1 MMKRQR
7 LLALVSLL
15 VMAMAVW
22 ANPISKESARQKAQA
37 FLTEQLA
44 AKGLRSG
51 ARPVTLTQVEEAS
64 TTLYGDKLYL
74 FNAADGNGFVIMSGD
89 DRLEPVLGY
98 ATSGSIDM
106 DNLPVNLRSWLQHYA
121 DEIEYMERE
130 GISATRVTATDCGA
144 AIESQLTSRWNQNPV
159 YNKQCPQVR
168 IYADEACTEL
178 LPYGEDGSTNA
189 LLPVTGCVATALAQ
203 VLYQW
208 KSVPATLTDIPARDF
223 VWQDQVTVESYGTVG
238 TPMWIKFSDVA
249 IPAGTTI
256 DWANMLDDYFE
267 YNAEGKAIGV
277 LGTEAQQD
285 AVANLMH
292 ICGAAVDMQYGV
304 YFGTG
309 SQAFTYKALLAA
321 YNVFGF
327 KNVSYCVQ
335 ENYGYQDWLQRLYD
349 EVKVAK
355 AVMFAGQS
363 KGGGHAF
370 VIDGYD
376 KEDFFHVNWGWGGV
390 CDGMYRMN
398 SMQPIEQ
405 GAGGAVG
412 DDNGF
417 RMMQSFLTGLYPDAP
432 SPKQELRVD
441 MFRAVRETVIE
452 PENGKFVLPDITCEV
467 QNVSIPT
474 IKLKLGVAIADGNNI
489 ENLQLSD
496 DFQELDFDGRL
507 NKDGLQLTLNSTLPD
522 GEYLILPT
530 YCTDVQDWNLCAR
543 ALENYVKLTKVG
555 NQMMVENVTPFELEV
570 VEADNAETYEAGV
583 PFEVKATLKVKKGSL
598 HETLSGVYFRQGASE
613 DDYESTYDL
622 EIYYKE
628 AGDTFDFTFTF
639 PNGLSE
645 GTYTLML
652 YTTSVFAGEV
662 CHFTVT
668 PGTGIKDMKDETL
681 NMKHY
686 NLQGQR
692 VGEGYK
698 GLVIQQGKKYLKK

>member
-1 MMKRQR
+1 M
-7 LLALVSLL
+7 ALVSLL

-37 FLTEQLA
+37 ILTEQLA

-121 DEIEYMERE
+121 DEIEYMQRE
-130 GISATRVTATDCGA
+130 GISQTRATVTDCGA
-144 AIESQLTSRWNQNPV
+144 PIESQLTCKWNQNPV
-159 YNKQCPQVR
+159 YNKLCPQVR

-189 LLPVTGCVATALAQ
+189 LLPVTGCAATALAQ

-208 KSVPATLTDIPARDF
+208 KDVTATLTDIPARDF
-223 VWQDQVTVESYGTVG
+223 VWQDQITAESYGTVG
-238 TPMWIKFSDVA
+238 TPMWIKFSDDA

-256 DWANMLDDYFE
+256 DWANILDCYIDF
-267 YNAEGKAIGV
+267 NAEGKAVGV

-285 AVANLMH
+285 AVASLMH
-292 ICGAAVDMQYGV
+292 VCGAALDMQYGV

-309 SQAFTYKALLAA
+309 SQAFTDKVLLAA
-321 YNVFGF
+321 YNVFGY
-327 KNVSYCVQ
+327 KNVSMRNQDDYR
-335 ENYGYQDWLQRLYD
+335 YQDWLQQLYD

-355 AVMFAGQS
+355 AVLFLGQS

-376 KEDFFHVNWGWGGV
+376 KEDFFHVNWGWSGI
-390 CDGMYRMN
+390 CDGLYRMN

-412 DDNGF
+412 EDNGF
-417 RMMQSFLTGLYPDAP
+417 RMLQVFFTGLYPDAP
-432 SPKQELRVD
+432 SPNQELRVD
-441 MFRAVRETVIE
+441 LFKAAQETVIE
-452 PENGKFVLPDITCEV
+452 SENGKFVIPKMTLNV
-467 QNVSIPT
+467 ANVSVPT
-474 IKLKLGVAIADGNNI
+474 MKAKFGIAFAYNNTMENSPLTEDFI
-489 ENLQLSD
+489 EIGYNGSRNWD
-496 DFQELDFDGRL
+496 D
-507 NKDGLQLTLNSTLPD
+507 LQLTLPNSMPD
-522 GEYLILPT
+522 GEYYLLPT

-555 NQMMVENVTPFELEV
+555 NQMVVENVMPFELEV
-570 VEADNAETYEAGV
+570 VEANNAETYQAGE
-583 PFEVKATLKVKKGSL
+583 PIAVKATLKVKKGSL
-598 HETLSGVYFRQGASE
+598 HATLVGACYKEDAAQGEESIVWPGVFE
-613 DDYESTYDL
+613 V
-622 EIYYKE
+622 YYKE
-628 AGDTFDFTFTF
+628 AGDTFDFDFTL

-645 GTYTLML
+645 GTYSLLL
-652 YTTSVFAGEV
+652 YTTSAFAV
-662 CHFTVT
+662 KLCQFTVT
-668 PGTGIKDMKDETL
+668 PGTGIKDMKHETL

-698 GLVIQQGKKYLKK
+698 GLVIQQGKKYLKR

>member
-1 MMKRQR
+1 M
-7 LLALVSLL
+7 VSLL

-51 ARPVTLTQVEEAS
+51 ARPVTMTQVEEAS
-64 TTLYGDKLYL
+64 TTLFGDRLYL
-74 FNAADGNGFVIMSGD
+74 FNAAEGNGFVIMSGD

-130 GISATRVTATDCGA
+130 GISQTRATVTDCGA
-144 AIESQLTSRWNQNPV
+144 PIESQLTCKWNQNPV
-159 YNKQCPQVR
+159 YNKLCPQVR

-189 LLPVTGCVATALAQ
+189 LLPVTGCAATALAQ

-208 KSVPATLTDIPARDF
+208 KSVTATQTDIPARDDV
-223 VWQDQVTVESYGTVG
+223 VWQDQINVESYGTVG
-238 TPMWIKFSDVA
+238 TPMWIKFSDEA
-249 IPAGTTI
+249 ILAGTTI
-256 DWANMLDDYFE
+256 DWENMLDDYFE
-267 YNAEGKAIGV
+267 RNAEGQAIGV

-292 ICGAAVDMQYGV
+292 ICGAALDMNYGV
-304 YFGTG
+304 YFGSG
-309 SQAFTYKALLAA
+309 SSALTQKVLIAA

-327 KNVSYCVQ
+327 KNASACFQ
-335 ENYGYQDWLQRLYD
+335 EEFRYQDWLQRLYD

-355 AVMFAGQS
+355 SVVFAGQS

-376 KEDFFHVNWGWGGV
+376 KEDFFHVNWGWSGV
-390 CDGMYRMN
+390 CDGMYRI
-398 SMQPIEQ
+398 SSLQPIQQ

-412 DDNGF
+412 DDNGY
-417 RMMQSFLTGLYPDAP
+417 RMMQTFYTGLYPDAP
-432 SPKQELRVD
+432 SPKQDLRVELFQAD
-441 MFRAVRETVIE
+441 EEAVIE
-452 PENGKFVLPDITCEV
+452 PENGKFVIPRFVLRVC
-467 QNVSIPT
+467 NVSMPT
-474 IKLKLGVAIADGNNI
+474 MRVKTGIAIAYDNNTDVMP
-489 ENLQLSD
+489 LTD
-496 DFQELDFDGRL
+496 DFEEMDLEGTLTWDD
-507 NKDGLQLTLNSTLPD
+507 LQLTLNSTIPD
-522 GEYLILPT
+522 GEYYLLPIF
-530 YCTDVQDWNLCAR
+530 CTDVQDWNLCGR

-555 NQMMVENVTPFELEV
+555 NQMTVESVAPFELEV
-570 VEADNAETYEAGV
+570 VETDNAETYQAGE
-583 PFEVKATLKVKKGSL
+583 PIAVKATLKVKKGSL
-598 HETLSGVYFRQGASE
+598 HETLIGGYVKEGSSQVEGPNY
-613 DDYESTYDL
+613 

-628 AGDTFDFTFTF
+628 AGDTFDFDFAY

-645 GTYTLML
+645 GTYTLVL
-652 YTTSVFAGEV
+652 INTVGLGTEV
-662 CHFTVT
+662 CQFTVT
-668 PGTGIKDMKDETL
+668 TGTGIKDTQHSTL
-681 NMKHY
+681 NTQQY

-698 GLVIQQGKKYLKK
+698 GLVIQQGKKYLKR

>member
-1 MMKRQR
+1 M
-7 LLALVSLL
+7 ALVSLL

-51 ARPVTLTQVEEAS
+51 ARPVTMTQVEEAS

-74 FNAADGNGFVIMSGD
+74 FNAAEGNGFVIMSGD

-130 GISATRVTATDCGA
+130 GISQTRATVTDCGA
-144 AIESQLTSRWNQNPV
+144 PIESQLTCKWNQNPV
-159 YNKQCPQVR
+159 YNKLCPQVR

-189 LLPVTGCVATALAQ
+189 LLPVTGCAATALAQ

-208 KSVPATLTDIPARDF
+208 KSVTATVTDIPAREDV
-223 VWQDQVTVESYGTVG
+223 VWQDQINVESYGTVG
-238 TPMWIKFSDVA
+238 TPMWIKFSDEA

-256 DWANMLDDYFE
+256 DWENMLDDYFE
-267 YNAEGKAIGV
+267 RNAEGQVIGA

-292 ICGAAVDMQYGV
+292 ICGAALDMLYGV
-304 YFGTG
+304 YFGSG
-309 SQAFTYKALLAA
+309 SSALSQNVLIAA

-327 KNVSYCVQ
+327 KNASAYFQ
-335 ENYGYQDWLQRLYD
+335 EEFRYQDWLQRLYD

-355 AVMFAGQS
+355 SVVFVGQS

-376 KEDFFHVNWGWGGV
+376 KEDFFHVNWGWSGI
-390 CDGMYRMN
+390 CDGMYRI
-398 SMQPIEQ
+398 SSLQPIEQ

-412 DDNGF
+412 DDNGY
-417 RMMQSFLTGLYPDAP
+417 RMMQSFYTGLYPDAP
-432 SPKQELRVD
+432 SPKQDLRVEIFQAD
-441 MFRAVRETVIE
+441 QEAVIE
-452 PENGKFVLPDITCEV
+452 PENGKFE
-467 QNVSIPT
+467 IPWLALRVCNISMPT
-474 IKLKLGVAIADGNNI
+474 MRVKTGIAIAHDNNT
-489 ENLQLSD
+489 EVVPLTDDFEEMDLEGTLTWDKLQL
-496 DFQELDFDGRL
+496 
-507 NKDGLQLTLNSTLPD
+507 KLNSTIPD
-522 GEYLILPT
+522 GEYYLLPIF
-530 YCTDVQDWNLCAR
+530 CTDVQDWNLCGR
-543 ALENYVKLTKVG
+543 ALETYVKLTKKG
-555 NQMMVENVTPFELEV
+555 NQMTVENVAPFELEV
-570 VEADNAETYEAGV
+570 VETDNAETYQAGE
-583 PFEVKATLKVKKGSL
+583 PIAVKATLKVKKGSL
-598 HETLSGVYFRQGASE
+598 HETLIGGYVKEGARQLEGSGN
-613 DDYESTYDL
+613 YEV
-622 EIYYKE
+622 YYKE
-628 AGDTFDFTFTF
+628 AGDTFDFDFAF

-645 GTYTLML
+645 GTYKLVL
-652 YTTSVFAGEV
+652 INTSGYGTDV
-662 CHFTVT
+662 CQFTVT
-668 PGTGIKDMKDETL
+668 TGTGIKDVKNDTL

-698 GLVIQQGKKYLKK
+698 GLVIRQGKKYLKR

>member
-1 MMKRQR
+1 MKRQR
-7 LLALVSLL
+7 LLTLVSLL

-51 ARPVTLTQVEEAS
+51 ARPVTMTQVEEAS

-74 FNAADGNGFVIMSGD
+74 FNAAEGNGFVIMSGD

-121 DEIEYMERE
+121 DEIEYMQRE
-130 GISATRVTATDCGA
+130 GISQTRATVTDCGA
-144 AIESQLTSRWNQNPV
+144 PIESQLTCLWNQNPV
-159 YNKQCPQVR
+159 YNKFCPQVR

-189 LLPVTGCVATALAQ
+189 LLAVTGCAATALAQ
-203 VLYQW
+203 VMYQW
-208 KSVPATLTDIPARDF
+208 KSVTATQTDIPARDDV
-223 VWQDQVTVESYGTVG
+223 VWQDQITVESYGTVG
-238 TPMWIKFSDVA
+238 TPMWIKFSDEA

-256 DWANMLDDYFE
+256 DWENMLDDYFE
-267 YNAEGKAIGV
+267 RNAEGQAIGV
-277 LGTEAQQD
+277 LSTTEAQED

-292 ICGAAVDMQYGV
+292 ICGAALDMQYGV

-309 SQAFTYKALLAA
+309 SGALSQNVLIAA

-327 KNVSYCVQ
+327 KNASAYFQ
-335 ENYGYQDWLQRLYD
+335 DEFRYQDWLQRLYD
-349 EVKVAK
+349 ELKVAK
-355 AVMFAGQS
+355 AVMFVGQS

-376 KEDFFHVNWGWGGV
+376 KEDFFHVNWGWSGI
-390 CDGMYRMN
+390 CDGMYRI
-398 SMQPIEQ
+398 SSLQPIQQ

-412 DDNGF
+412 DDNGY
-417 RMMQSFLTGLYPDAP
+417 RMMQTFYTGLYPDAP
-432 SPKQELRVD
+432 SPKQDLRVELFQAD
-441 MFRAVRETVIE
+441 EEAVIE
-452 PENGKFVLPDITCEV
+452 PENGKFE
-467 QNVSIPT
+467 IPSFALRVCNISMPT
-474 IKLKLGVAIADGNNI
+474 MRVKMGIAIAHDNNTDI
-489 ENLQLSD
+489 VPLTD
-496 DFQELDFDGRL
+496 DFEEMGLEGTLTWD
-507 NKDGLQLTLNSTLPD
+507 KLQLTLNSTIPD
-522 GEYLILPT
+522 GEYYLLPIF
-530 YCTDVQDWNLCAR
+530 CTDVQDWNLCGR
-543 ALENYVKLTKVG
+543 ALENFVKLTKKG
-555 NQMMVENVTPFELEV
+555 NQMTVENVAPFELEV
-570 VEADNAETYEAGV
+570 VETDNAETYQAGE
-583 PFEVKATLKVKKGSL
+583 PIAVKATLKVKKGSL
-598 HETLSGVYFRQGASE
+598 HETLIGGYVKEGARQ
-613 DDYESTYDL
+613 L
-622 EIYYKE
+622 EGTNNEVYYKE
-628 AGDTFDFTFTF
+628 TGDTFDFNFAF

-645 GTYTLML
+645 GTYTLVIIN
-652 YTTSVFAGEV
+652 TWGVGTEV
-662 CHFTVT
+662 CQFTVT

>member
-1 MMKRQR
+1 MT
-7 LLALVSLL
+7 LVSLL

-51 ARPVTLTQVEEAS
+51 ARPVTMTQVEEAS
-64 TTLYGDKLYL
+64 TTLFGDRLYL
-74 FNAADGNGFVIMSGD
+74 FNAAEGNGFVIMSGD

-121 DEIEYMERE
+121 DEIEYMQRE
-130 GISATRVTATDCGA
+130 GISQTRATVTDCGA
-144 AIESQLTSRWNQNPV
+144 PIESQLTCLWNQNPV
-159 YNKQCPQVR
+159 YNKLCPQVR

-189 LLPVTGCVATALAQ
+189 LLPVTGCAATALAQ

-208 KSVPATLTDIPARDF
+208 KSVTATQTDIPARDDV
-223 VWQDQVTVESYGTVG
+223 VWQDQINVESYGTVG
-238 TPMWIKFSDVA
+238 TPMWIKFSDEA

-256 DWANMLDDYFE
+256 DWENMLDDYFE
-267 YNAEGKAIGV
+267 RNAEGQAIGV

-292 ICGAAVDMQYGV
+292 ICGAALDMNYGV
-304 YFGTG
+304 YFGSG
-309 SQAFTYKALLAA
+309 SSALTQMVLIAA

-327 KNVSYCVQ
+327 KNVSACFQ
-335 ENYGYQDWLQRLYD
+335 EEFRYQDWLQRLYD

-355 AVMFAGQS
+355 SVVFAGQS

-376 KEDFFHVNWGWGGV
+376 KEDFVHVNWGWSGV
-390 CDGMYRMN
+390 CDGMYRI
-398 SMQPIEQ
+398 SSLQPIQQ

-412 DDNGF
+412 DDNGY
-417 RMMQSFLTGLYPDAP
+417 RMMQTFYTGLYPDAP
-432 SPKQELRVD
+432 SPKQNLRVELFQAD
-441 MFRAVRETVIE
+441 EDTVIE
-452 PENGKFVLPDITCEV
+452 PENGKFVIPRFVLRVC
-467 QNVSIPT
+467 NVSMPT
-474 IKLKLGVAIADGNNI
+474 MRVKTGIAIAYDNNTDVMP
-489 ENLQLSD
+489 LTD
-496 DFQELDFDGRL
+496 DFEEMDLEGTLTWDD
-507 NKDGLQLTLNSTLPD
+507 LQLTLNSTIPD
-522 GEYLILPT
+522 GEYYLLPIF
-530 YCTDVQDWNLCAR
+530 CTDVQDWNLCGR

-555 NQMMVENVTPFELEV
+555 NQMTVESVAPFELEV
-570 VEADNAETYEAGV
+570 VETDNAETYQAGE
-583 PFEVKATLKVKKGSL
+583 PIAVKATLKVKKGSL
-598 HETLSGVYFRQGASE
+598 HETLIGGYVKEGASQVE
-613 DDYESTYDL
+613 GPNY

-628 AGDTFDFTFTF
+628 AGDTFDFDFAY

-645 GTYTLML
+645 GTYTLVIINTVGL
-652 YTTSVFAGEV
+652 GTEV
-662 CHFTVT
+662 CQFTVT
-668 PGTGIKDMKDETL
+668 TGTGIKDTQHSTL
-681 NMKHY
+681 NTQQY

-698 GLVIQQGKKYLKK
+698 GLVIQQGKKYLKR